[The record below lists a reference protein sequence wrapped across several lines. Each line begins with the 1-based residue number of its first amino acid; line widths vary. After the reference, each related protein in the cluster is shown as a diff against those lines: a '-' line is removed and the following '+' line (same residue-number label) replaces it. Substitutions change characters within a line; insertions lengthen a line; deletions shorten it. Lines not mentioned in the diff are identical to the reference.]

1 MIRSDLMGT
10 DYKQHFNLTCN
21 VKQLSYS
28 QYNMRKWM
36 CNLYDLLYIYILF
49 FFLFFFVVDT
59 PTRTTPEREIISV
72 TLKKDP
78 KLGFGE

>member
-28 QYNMRKWM
+28 QYNMRKWI
-36 CNLYDLLYIYILF
+36 CNLYDLLYTF
-49 FFLFFFVVDT
+49 FFFFVVDT